1 MYMTIAEKQYILKR
15 IASKCERAIIGP
27 ENPYT
32 MDNPDMIAANGNIMF
47 AIYIPSYKEWE
58 NGDHLLRRVYMSQLG
73 YGQKMLSILLL
84 TEVRKQIG
92 LMMNSHAFFSMFDLM
107 TTEEK
112 DVVKYVA
119 FEKPNKKRV
128 RHFSEIQEQQYI
140 SYRQRL
146 RLSEESN
153 KEFKTFSAEE
163 IKLGDI
169 VSAKSWSTRGY
180 RESQYYRHTQL
191 GSMAVVSKK
200 EKSSFKTTFDQ
211 LMTTAFLSMYQL
223 DNGVVYPTAM
233 SNELSLLNTNWQMFN
248 DEQMPNDYN
257 CMLSFIGLTPVCI
270 STNREAEILND
281 IYQNIRKNG
290 VK

>member
-1 MYMTIAEKQYILKR
+1 MKIAEKHNILKR
-15 IASKCERAIIGP
+15 IASECIRAIIGP

-32 MDNPDMIAANGNIMF
+32 MDNPDMIVANGNRLF

-58 NGDHLLRRVYMSQLG
+58 NGDHLLRRVYMSHLG
-73 YGQKMLSILLL
+73 YGQKMLSILYL
-84 TEVRKQIG
+84 TEERKQSE

-112 DVVKYVA
+112 DIIKYVA
-119 FEKPNKKRV
+119 FEKPNKKRAKY
-128 RHFSEIQEQQYI
+128 FSEIQEQQYI

-146 RLSEESN
+146 QLSEVSN
-153 KEFKTFSAEE
+153 KEFKTFSTEE
-163 IKLGDI
+163 IQLGKT

-200 EKSSFKTTFDQ
+200 DNSSFKTTFDQ

-233 SNELSLLNTNWQMFN
+233 SNELCLLNTDWQMFN

-257 CMLSFIGLTPVCI
+257 CMLSFIGLAPVCI
-270 STNREAEILND
+270 STSREAEILND
-281 IYQNIRKNG
+281 MYLNIRKNG
-290 VK
+290 VE